1 MGQGTTLSRR
11 AFGRGAAALT
21 AAGFAVPVLTERVLA
36 QLSYPGDAPPDA
48 VLLNANENPLGPCAE
63 ALEAMNLALRKGGRY
78 QFGETLRLARTAA
91 RLEDLPESHVQSFAG
106 SSDPLHR
113 VVLAFCG
120 PGRAFI
126 TADPGYEAGE
136 RAALFVNAPIHRIAL
151 TPAFGHDP
159 EAMLRAAGQQAGV
172 FYICNPNN
180 PTGTLT
186 PRAAIEHILEQKP
199 AGSVLLVDEAYIHY
213 CDAGSALDLVRAGK
227 DVFVLR
233 TFSKIYGMA
242 GLRAGLAFA
251 RPDLLD
257 RIRPY
262 GTGFLPVTG
271 MTGAIASL
279 EAKGVVEQRK
289 QYVREIRD
297 SVFSWLKEKGHEFV
311 PSVSNKF
318 MLNVHRPGREVAAAL
333 AARKVIIGRSWPSW
347 PHHVRVT
354 IGTREEMARFQSALE
369 EVLS

>member
-1 MGQGTTLSRR
+1 MGPHEPLSRR
-11 AFGRGAAALT
+11 AFARAAALG
-21 AAGFAVPVLTERVLA
+21 ALPLPVLTERALA

-63 ALEAMNLALRKGGRY
+63 ALEVMSRALRKGGRY
-78 QFGETLRLARTAA
+78 HFGETLRLARTAA
-91 RLEDLPESHVQSFAG
+91 RLEGVPEACVQSYAG

-120 PGRAFI
+120 PGRAFV

-136 RAALFVNAPIHRIAL
+136 RAAAFMQAPVHRVPL
-151 TPAFGHDP
+151 TKDYAHDT
-159 EAMLRAAGQQAGV
+159 EAMLRAAGKEAGV

-186 PRAAIEHILEQKP
+186 PREAVEHLVRNKP
-199 AGSVLLVDEAYIHY
+199 AGSVVLVDEAYIHF
-213 CDAGSALDLVRAGK
+213 CQAPSCMDMVRDGR

-271 MTGAIASL
+271 MAGAIASL
-279 EAKGVVEQRK
+279 EARGVVEERRE
-289 QYVREIRD
+289 YVRKVRED
-297 SVFSWLKEKGHEFV
+297 LMSWLRANRIEYV
-311 PSVSNKF
+311 PSVSNKI
-318 MLNVHRPGREVAAAL
+318 MIRTEKPGREISAAM

-347 PHHVRVT
+347 PNHVRVT
-354 IGTREEMARFQSALE
+354 LGTPEEMEKFKAAFLQVIS
-369 EVLS
+369 S